1 MTDKDRQTLTD
12 AIEEAVDRAKAEL
25 VPLAVGRYARQDLET
40 VLSISVK
47 IEPAENKAEITS
59 DGAVKQ
65 IQKYKLETGRETVD
79 FRQLK
84 LAGVGE

>member
-25 VPLAVGRYARQDLET
+25 VPLAVGRYARQELET

-47 IEPAENKAEITS
+47 VEPDGNKAEITS
-59 DGAVKQ
+59 DGAVRQ
-65 IQKYKLETGRETVD
+65 VQKDKLETGREMVD
-79 FRQLK
+79 FRQLN